1 MLYPSETIHSVD
13 EIEKYLHALG
23 SRSILLGPQGAQE
36 SLLCAG
42 LVYRPGQLRILLL
55 KLHATSPNL
64 QGGFAGPVSP
74 KGPCWLWNWSC
85 HLSSLGLILF
95 LRNLAGS
102 NGLFALS

>member
-1 MLYPSETIHSVD
+1 MLYPNETIHSVD

-64 QGGFAGPVSP
+64 HRGLRWT
-74 KGPCWLWNWSC
+74 C
-85 HLSSLGLILF
+85 LSEGALLVVELVMSSQF
-95 LRNLAGS
+95 PGS
-102 NGLFALS
+102 NFVPA